1 MTIEIETLAA
11 RLKQF
16 ADARDW
22 EKFHTP
28 KNLAMAL
35 SVEVSELAEI
45 FQWMTAEESAN
56 VMKDQK
62 SADAVKDE
70 LADIA
75 LYLVRLSS
83 ILKVDLLAE
92 ANAKIDRNEMRFLRD
107 SATMAIA
114 KPHATTAISIAC
126 TRCWLMRNIV
136 YPTRDITSGAV
147 LSLTSVRNSVAYTPL
162 QNDLLGQS
170 ISNPKFRPPQRHE
183 PAWPVF

>member
-1 MTIEIETLAA
+1 MSELNFEDLAV
-11 RLKQF
+11 RLEKF

-35 SVEVSELAEI
+35 SVEVSELSEI
-45 FQWMTAEESAN
+45 FQWMTAEESVN

-92 ANAKIDRNEMRFLRD
+92 ANAKIDRNEKRL
-107 SATMAIA
+107 
-114 KPHATTAISIAC
+114 PPTT
-126 TRCWLMRNIV
+126 
-136 YPTRDITSGAV
+136 
-147 LSLTSVRNSVAYTPL
+147 
-162 QNDLLGQS
+162 
-170 ISNPKFRPPQRHE
+170 
-183 PAWPVF
+183 

>member
-1 MTIEIETLAA
+1 MSELNFESLAV
-11 RLKQF
+11 RLKAF

-35 SVEVSELAEI
+35 SVEVSELSEI
-45 FQWMTAEESAN
+45 FQWMTAEESVN

-70 LADIA
+70 LADVA

-92 ANAKIDRNEMRFLRD
+92 ANAKIDRNEKRF
-107 SATMAIA
+107 
-114 KPHATTAISIAC
+114 P
-126 TRCWLMRNIV
+126 
-136 YPTRDITSGAV
+136 PT
-147 LSLTSVRNSVAYTPL
+147 
-162 QNDLLGQS
+162 
-170 ISNPKFRPPQRHE
+170 K
-183 PAWPVF
+183 

>member
-1 MTIEIETLAA
+1 MSELNFEDLAV
-11 RLKQF
+11 RLKKF
-16 ADARDW
+16 AEARDW

-35 SVEVSELAEI
+35 SVEVSELSEI
-45 FQWMTAEESAN
+45 FQWMTAEESVN

-92 ANAKIDRNEMRFLRD
+92 ANAKIDRNEKRF
-107 SATMAIA
+107 
-114 KPHATTAISIAC
+114 P
-126 TRCWLMRNIV
+126 
-136 YPTRDITSGAV
+136 PT
-147 LSLTSVRNSVAYTPL
+147 
-162 QNDLLGQS
+162 
-170 ISNPKFRPPQRHE
+170 K
-183 PAWPVF
+183 

>member
-1 MTIEIETLAA
+1 MSELNFEDLAV
-11 RLKQF
+11 RLKKF

-45 FQWMTAEESAN
+45 FQLMNAEESAN

-92 ANAKIDRNEMRFLRD
+92 ANAKIDRNEKRF
-107 SATMAIA
+107 
-114 KPHATTAISIAC
+114 
-126 TRCWLMRNIV
+126 
-136 YPTRDITSGAV
+136 
-147 LSLTSVRNSVAYTPL
+147 
-162 QNDLLGQS
+162 
-170 ISNPKFRPPQRHE
+170 PPIG
-183 PAWPVF
+183 

>member
-1 MTIEIETLAA
+1 MSELNLEDLVV
-11 RLKQF
+11 RLKKF

-35 SVEVSELAEI
+35 SVEVSELVEI
-45 FQWMTAEESAN
+45 FQWMTAEESEN
-56 VMKDQK
+56 VMSDQK

-92 ANAKIDRNEMRFLRD
+92 ANAKIDRNEKRFPP
-107 SATMAIA
+107 A
-114 KPHATTAISIAC
+114 K
-126 TRCWLMRNIV
+126 
-136 YPTRDITSGAV
+136 
-147 LSLTSVRNSVAYTPL
+147 
-162 QNDLLGQS
+162 
-170 ISNPKFRPPQRHE
+170 
-183 PAWPVF
+183 

>member
-1 MTIEIETLAA
+1 MSELNFEDLAV
-11 RLKQF
+11 RLKKF

-35 SVEVSELAEI
+35 SVEVSELSEI
-45 FQWMTAEESAN
+45 FQWMTAEESVN

-70 LADIA
+70 LADVA

-92 ANAKIDRNEMRFLRD
+92 ANAKIDRNEKRF
-107 SATMAIA
+107 
-114 KPHATTAISIAC
+114 P
-126 TRCWLMRNIV
+126 
-136 YPTRDITSGAV
+136 PT
-147 LSLTSVRNSVAYTPL
+147 
-162 QNDLLGQS
+162 
-170 ISNPKFRPPQRHE
+170 K
-183 PAWPVF
+183 